1 MSEESYIR
9 IEMINVRIRD
19 YMEDVEIM
27 VSSPESY
34 KILEG
39 IPASSNV
46 NYQHVYVSLSP

>member
-1 MSEESYIR
+1 MSEEPYTR
-9 IEMINVRIRD
+9 IEMTEVEIRD
-19 YMEDVEIM
+19 YMEDVEFV

-34 KILEG
+34 KAIEG